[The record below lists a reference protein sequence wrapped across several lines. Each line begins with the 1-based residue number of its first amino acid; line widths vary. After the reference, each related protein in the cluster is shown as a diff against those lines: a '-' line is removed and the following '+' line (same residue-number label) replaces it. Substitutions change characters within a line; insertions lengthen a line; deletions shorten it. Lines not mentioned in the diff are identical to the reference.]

1 MDSLLTS
8 IEQAIDVAATSNT
21 FVPAGVV
28 DLPAHPKIMVVDDEK
43 LNTLVVTEYLEAG
56 GYRDIVSTD
65 NPFEALVLARTE
77 CPDVILLDLHMPH
90 VTGFDIL
97 QQIRADRSLTWTPV
111 VILTS
116 STDHDEK
123 LRALELG
130 ATDFLQ
136 KPVHSGELLVRLR
149 NILLAKAYQEQLRH
163 YSETLEKAVRQR
175 TAELEASRREVIHCL
190 ARAGEFRDDDT
201 GRHVIRVGQYARI
214 IGQQLG
220 MDEPTLDMLEQAAKL
235 HDIGKIGIPDAI
247 LLKPGKLT
255 PQQFEVMQKHA
266 NYGKKIIEG
275 IQESD
280 PLAMRQHT
288 ELGAKILDAARS
300 PILTLAMQIA
310 LTHHEHWDGT
320 GYPLGLAGEDI
331 PLVGRITAVAD
342 VFDALSSKRSYKPA
356 FPLDKCFD
364 ILREGR
370 GTHFDPRVLDAFFA
384 RRSEVVQIQIAQ
396 ADLE

>member
-8 IEQAIDVAATSNT
+8 IEQAIDVAATPST
-21 FVPAGVV
+21 FVPTGVV

-149 NILLAKAYQEQLRH
+149 NILLAKAYQAQLRH
-163 YSETLEKAVRQR
+163 YSETLENAVRQR